1 MNSALA
7 VIATKLPGAKVDITA
22 KGRVLRLTIRAHC
35 AGDTEGAERVPV
47 AGNAS
52 RSVYIRLGS
61 SGAGFADGLAGICRF
76 ALLCAEL
83 ARQDPNAHGANNALL
98 TL

>member
-1 MNSALA
+1 MNSTLA
-7 VIATKLPGAKVDITA
+7 VFATKLPGAKLDITA

-35 AGDTEGAERVPV
+35 AGDAEGAERVPF
-47 AGNAS
+47 ALNAS
-52 RSVYIRLGS
+52 RSVYIRLFS

-76 ALLCAEL
+76 ALLCAGL
-83 ARQDPNAHGANNALL
+83 ARQDPNAHVANNALH

>member
-7 VIATKLPGAKVDITA
+7 VIATKLPGAKVDI

-35 AGDTEGAERVPV
+35 AGDTEGAERVPF

-52 RSVYIRLGS
+52 RSVSIWLGS

-76 ALLCAEL
+76 ALLCAGL
-83 ARQDPNAHGANNALL
+83 ARQDPNAHVANNALH